1 MNLLNTSINRINTSI
16 QNLNIKKLNRRQVET
31 EDFNITGQYNFLTK
45 PLGIDEGSSQL
56 NLSNKNLRNFGSTW
70 YKKNGP
76 QTQLSRKWS
85 YVDNRGKC
93 QAACLE
99 NGPIYISNDFGNNW
113 LAYYFIDNWCC
124 INISEDGE
132 VIAASTKEGLLY
144 ISTDSMATFTIEA
157 NIPLYEQSQT
167 QLETDFSCLSLS
179 DDGNYL
185 IFGGTIT
192 YLSVIQGCSLYV
204 SDNVKNSRSFSEYGP
219 MSIVSIDQDDTYFY
233 LGYYGTS
240 GVIARY
246 LKSNLT
252 TIKEITPPVIEG
264 VVYSWIDVSVD
275 DNVVVLIGQ
284 NLVAL
289 SLNQG
294 ETYIYRALFDCYKCQ
309 VSQNKISIFTKTG
322 CYSLLV
328 TDQTSGAELEF
339 VYDNHFQYSINLD
352 ENGFLD
358 ETLATYYIPSYYNQY
373 RTVVQTNGLIYL
385 SYDSGNSYSNA
396 VSIYDNSQYQTE
408 NNFRG
413 SFSSGTGNI
422 VWNNDIYYFSDGI
435 YYFSTSLD
443 KKFRV
448 NYSYSYSN
456 GYQLLCCNSYVLFS
470 NNYGKNWSII
480 KNDGNIYNFAMISDN
495 GEILISEGTNLWKS
509 TLNNPELW
517 TLYKTFDENIVK
529 FTALQNFSKIY
540 VLTRAGGSW
549 TIYYGV
555 NFTSSLSNGIEIT
568 DIQVTSTNFYYSF
581 SNNLIQTALND
592 LTTSSTLTLIE
603 ILPGADPIY
612 NIKSFYIYETEGL
625 ETFINTYTND
635 NTVFFYSSGDF
646 PANFSDLSVS
656 ELNSD
661 PISIQGPCYSFY
673 QRTRISF
680 FNESGK
686 LYSSDNYGQTF
697 SINNYINQFE
707 VEQYNPKLACSSSGK
722 KLISLSENRNLLISQ
737 DDGNTWLFPSLFLN
751 NNRSIAYFKDCA
763 ISSTGRYM
771 LACSY
776 KDSDSDSFLL
786 LSKNSGRTFS
796 CLNVPDDKYYT
807 SCCISGDGMI
817 IGVLD
822 TTGILYYSEDRGQ
835 NFIEITLSQND
846 TIYRQMVIST
856 DGKIIYVISKA
867 KNLYKIEDKT
877 VTTYNFAEFPYAIA
891 TNADGKFVTVC
902 CLLNENYYNGYNSQ
916 IKKSSLKV
924 YTSEDYGTEFE
935 EALYLESVKY
945 SKYPYSVGMSA
956 NGQYQLITTFGG
968 IYYSDDY
975 GNFFKPGE
983 NNNPLLSGFIASVCV
998 NSQGTVNKVM
1008 DTCSNIYENLS
1019 LEDNSLAILRSPD
1032 ITDGVYYIDG
1042 RYDVYYFVN
1051 NCNVFLPKITYPRRI
1066 SICYKTTVNVVAYTG
1081 DNIEGSQNI
1090 LTSEII
1096 YPLILCSDGKNTW
1109 INENFTSSS

>member
-1 MNLLNTSINRINTSI
+1 M
-16 QNLNIKKLNRRQVET
+16 
-31 EDFNITGQYNFLTK
+31 
-45 PLGIDEGSSQL
+45 
-56 NLSNKNLRNFGSTW
+56 
-70 YKKNGP
+70 
-76 QTQLSRKWS
+76 
-85 YVDNRGKC
+85 
-93 QAACLE
+93 
-99 NGPIYISNDFGNNW
+99 
-113 LAYYFIDNWCC
+113 
-124 INISEDGE
+124 
-132 VIAASTKEGLLY
+132 
-144 ISTDSMATFTIEA
+144 
-157 NIPLYEQSQT
+157 
-167 QLETDFSCLSLS
+167 
-179 DDGNYL
+179 
-185 IFGGTIT
+185 
-192 YLSVIQGCSLYV
+192 
-204 SDNVKNSRSFSEYGP
+204 
-219 MSIVSIDQDDTYFY
+219 
-233 LGYYGTS
+233 
-240 GVIARY
+240 
-246 LKSNLT
+246 
-252 TIKEITPPVIEG
+252 
-264 VVYSWIDVSVD
+264 
-275 DNVVVLIGQ
+275 
-284 NLVAL
+284 
-289 SLNQG
+289 
-294 ETYIYRALFDCYKCQ
+294 
-309 VSQNKISIFTKTG
+309 
-322 CYSLLV
+322 
-328 TDQTSGAELEF
+328 
-339 VYDNHFQYSINLD
+339 
-352 ENGFLD
+352 D

-413 SFSSGTGNI
+413 LFSGTSGNI
-422 VWNNDIYYFSDGI
+422 VWNNDIYYFSNGT

-448 NYSYSYSN
+448 NYSCSYSN
-456 GYQLLCCNSYVLFS
+456 GYQLLCCNSYVLLS
-470 NNYGKNWSII
+470 NNSGKNWSII
-480 KNDGNIYNFAMISDN
+480 KNDENIYNFAMISNND
-495 GEILISEGTNLWKS
+495 EIIISEGKNLWKS

-517 TLYKTFDENIVK
+517 TLYGTFNENIVK
-529 FTALQNFSKIY
+529 FTALEDFSKIY
-540 VLTRAGGSW
+540 VLTTNGSSW
-549 TIYYGV
+549 TIYYGE
-555 NFTSSLSNGIEIT
+555 NFTSILSNGIEIT
-568 DIQVTSTNFYYSF
+568 DIQVTNNNFYYSL
-581 SNNLIQTALND
+581 SNNLIQTELDD
-592 LTTSSTLTLIE
+592 LTTSSTLTITDST
-603 ILPGADPIY
+603 PDPDVNY
-612 NIKSFYIYETEGL
+612 NIKSFYIYQTKAL
-625 ETFINTYTND
+625 NMFINTFTND
-635 NTVFFYSSGDF
+635 VSIFFYYKSVGTF
-646 PANFSDLSVS
+646 PTLFSDLSVS

-661 PISIQGPCYSFY
+661 PISIPGSCYSFY
-673 QRTRISF
+673 ERERIFF

-686 LYSSDNYGQTF
+686 LYSSDDSGQTF

-817 IGVLD
+817 IAVLD
-822 TTGILYYSEDRGQ
+822 ATGILYYSEDRGQ
-835 NFIEITLSQND
+835 NFIEITLSQNE

-856 DGKIIYVISKA
+856 DGKIIYVISKS

-877 VTTYNFAEFPYAIA
+877 VTTYNFGEFPYSIA
-891 TNADGKFVTVC
+891 TNVDGKFVTVC
-902 CLLNENYYNGYNSQ
+902 CLLNENYYNGYNSE

-935 EALYLESVKY
+935 EVLYLESVKY

-998 NSQGTVNKVM
+998 NSQGTLNKVM
-1008 DTCSNIYENLS
+1008 DTCSNLYENVS

-1051 NCNVFLPKITYPRRI
+1051 QCLVFLPKITYPRRI
-1066 SICYKTTVNVVAYTG
+1066 SICYKDDLNVVAYTG
-1081 DNIEGSQNI
+1081 DNIQGESSIMIVFGDQYHFI
-1090 LTSEII
+1090 LS
-1096 YPLILCSDGKNTW
+1096 SDGKNTW
-1109 INENFTSSS
+1109 IIENFIRYSGP